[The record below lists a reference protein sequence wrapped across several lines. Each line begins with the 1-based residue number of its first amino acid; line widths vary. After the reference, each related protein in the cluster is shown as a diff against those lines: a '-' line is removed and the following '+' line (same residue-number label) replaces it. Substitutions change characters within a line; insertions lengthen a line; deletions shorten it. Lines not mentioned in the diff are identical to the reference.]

1 VKSVLLIARR
11 ELAAAILSPMGFVIA
26 ALILALDGLLFNV
39 FALATTERRLS
50 AEVLAQFFYLL
61 SGTTM
66 VTSVLISM
74 RLIAEEHQS
83 QTIVLLLTSPV
94 KDYQIILGKFLGA
107 FAFLALLTLMT
118 FYMPLLI
125 MVHGKISFGHLL
137 AGYLGLLL
145 IGSASLA
152 IGVFGSALS
161 KSQIM
166 AGFVSAAMVVA
177 LLMVFNL
184 ARIAE
189 KPLDEIFSA
198 LALHNIH
205 FRPFMF
211 GSIHSKDIVYYLS
224 VTVFF
229 IFAATRM
236 LESRRWR

>member
-1 VKSVLLIARR
+1 VKTMLLIARR
-11 ELAAAILSPMGFVIA
+11 ELAATMLSPLGFVVA
-26 ALILALDGLLFNV
+26 ALMLALDGLFFNV

-50 AEVLAQFFYLL
+50 ADILAQFFYLL
-61 SGTTM
+61 SGTT
-66 VTSVLISM
+66 VVASVLISM
-74 RLIAEEHQS
+74 RLIAEEHQN

-94 KDYQIILGKFLGA
+94 KDVQIVLGKFLGA

-125 MVHGKISFGHLL
+125 MVHGKVSLGHLL

-177 LLMVFNL
+177 LLMVFHL
-184 ARIAE
+184 ARIAQ
-189 KPLDEIFSA
+189 KPLDGIFSA
-198 LALHNIH
+198 LALHNVH
-205 FRPFMF
+205 FRTFMF

-229 IFAATRM
+229 LFAATRM

>member
-1 VKSVLLIARR
+1 MLLIARR
-11 ELAAAILSPMGFVIA
+11 ELAATILSPLGFVVA
-26 ALILALDGLLFNV
+26 AIILALDGLLFNV
-39 FALATTERRLS
+39 FALAPTERRFS

-61 SGTTM
+61 SGTT
-66 VTSVLISM
+66 VVASVLISM
-74 RLIAEEHQS
+74 RLIAEEHQN

-94 KDYQIILGKFLGA
+94 TDFHIVLGKFLGA
-107 FAFLALLTLMT
+107 FAFLALLTVMT

-152 IGVFGSALS
+152 VGLFGSSLS

-166 AGFVSAAMVVA
+166 AGFISAAMVVA

-189 KPLDEIFSA
+189 KPLDGIFSA

-205 FRPFMF
+205 FRPFML
-211 GSIHSKDIVYYLS
+211 GTIHSRDIVYYLS

-229 IFAATRM
+229 LFAATRM